1 MIRRPPRSTRTDT
14 RFPYTTLFRSTV
26 MTGSATADLFT
37 EEIAIEAFQRV
48 DMRVEGRR
56 RRPESGM
63 GFAAEACDQAVVAA
77 PLDLPAQIVGVAGPE
92 QIGRASC
99 RESVSHHV

>member
-1 MIRRPPRSTRTDT
+1 
-14 RFPYTTLFRSTV
+14 

-92 QIGRASC
+92 QQAGDAVLDRLARRPGVPDARGPDRQRVGWGKSG
-99 RESVSHHV
+99 